1 MVRGDSVFLASLRFP
16 RWEQFI
22 SVPSCATLRPPASAC
37 GLGESVDYTRF
48 EKARIVGARALQLS
62 MGAPPLIETPAD
74 VRNPVR
80 VAMLEYEASAIP
92 LTVKRSATHQVK
104 Q

>member
-1 MVRGDSVFLASLRFP
+1 M
-16 RWEQFI
+16 E
-22 SVPSCATLRPPASAC
+22 
-37 GLGESVDYTRF
+37 YTRF

-80 VAMLEYEASAIP
+80 VSMLEYEAGAIP
-92 LTVKRSATHQVK
+92 LTVKRTASHQVK
-104 Q
+104 AS